1 MSLFFTADLHFM
13 HNKPFIYEVRGF
25 DNVYEMNK
33 TIVNNWNAVV
43 NHDDEVYVLGDL
55 VMNDMA
61 MGIYLISR
69 LNGKIHI
76 IRGNHDSDTKIE
88 RYKECPNVVE
98 IVDAKYFRYNGQSFY
113 LSHFPT
119 FSSSWEYPKKLK
131 HKHINLCGHIH
142 TKDKFCDM
150 NKGII
155 YHVEV
160 DAHNMTPVSIDQ
172 ILEDIY
178 VYNTTRLL
186 KEYEEVNN
194 NV

>member
-1 MSLFFTADLHFM
+1 MIYCTSDLHFC
-13 HNKPFIYEVRGF
+13 HNKPFVYEARGF

-33 TIVNNWNAVV
+33 AIVDNWNAVV
-43 NHDDEVYVLGDL
+43 NHDDDVYVLGDL
-55 VMNDMA
+55 AMNDIA
-61 MGIYLISR
+61 LSIYLISR

-76 IRGNHDSDTKIE
+76 IRGNHDSDTKVE
-88 RYKECPNVVE
+88 RYKECHNVVE
-98 IVDAKYFRYNGQSFY
+98 IVDAKYLKYNGQSFY

-119 FSSSWEYPKKLK
+119 LSSSWDQSKKLK
-131 HKHINLCGHIH
+131 PKYINLCGHTH

-160 DAHNMTPVSIDQ
+160 DAHNCTPISIDQ

-178 VYNTTRLL
+178 VYNTKQLL
-186 KEYEEVNN
+186 QAHY
-194 NV
+194 